1 MSYRFTLVAVAAV
14 LTLTGCA
21 KSKTADQAPAF
32 DFGST
37 RVTVTHIPTKT
48 DDGTKLYVTIDGKDA
63 GALGIGESMEV
74 QLPEGKHKVG
84 GYARSLIGRV
94 TISPVDVA
102 TSRDAIS
109 HVTYSVANL
118 KPTFLVRAST
128 PVPKPKSESIPAEPV
143 PSMPKQI
150 EDPVTA
156 EQTQAATPAAPVT
169 PQQTQA
175 ATPAAPVTPQQTQ
188 AATPAAPV
196 TTQQTQAATPAAPVT
211 TQQTQ
216 AATPAAPVTT
226 QQTQAATP
234 AAPVTTQQ
242 TQTPQ
247 VTELTPTTQSQTSQ
261 ATQGSATPVI
271 TDLTSTPQA

>member
-1 MSYRFTLVAVAAV
+1 MSYRFTLAAVAAV
-14 LTLTGCA
+14 LALTGCA

-37 RVTVTHIPTKT
+37 RVTVTHVPTKT

-63 GALGIGESMEV
+63 GALGIGESMEL

-84 GYARSLIGRV
+84 GYARSLVGRV
-94 TISPVDVA
+94 TISPVEVA

-143 PSMPKQI
+143 PSMPAQI
-150 EDPVTA
+150 EDPAAA
-156 EQTQAATPAAPVT
+156 EQTQTVAPAAPV
-169 PQQTQA
+169 A
-175 ATPAAPVTPQQTQ
+175 
-188 AATPAAPV
+188 
-196 TTQQTQAATPAAPVT
+196 TQQTQT
-211 TQQTQ
+211 
-216 AATPAAPVTT
+216 
-226 QQTQAATP
+226 ATP

-242 TQTPQ
+242 TQTVTPAAPVTTPQ
-247 VTELTPTTQSQTSQ
+247 TQTATPVTTQGTQAPNITELTPVTQSPASQ
-261 ATQGSATPVI
+261 ATQDSAASVI
-271 TDLTSTPQA
+271 TDLTSSAPQT

>member
-1 MSYRFTLVAVAAV
+1 MSSRFALAAIAAV
-14 LTLTGCA
+14 LALTGCA

-37 RVTVTHIPTKT
+37 RVTVTHVPTKT

-63 GALGIGESMEV
+63 GALGIGESMEL

-84 GYARSLIGRV
+84 GYARSLVGRV
-94 TISPVDVA
+94 TISPVEVA

-143 PSMPKQI
+143 PSIPSMPAQI
-150 EDPVTA
+150 EDPAAA
-156 EQTQAATPAAPVT
+156 EQTQTVA
-169 PQQTQA
+169 
-175 ATPAAPVTPQQTQ
+175 
-188 AATPAAPV
+188 
-196 TTQQTQAATPAAPVT
+196 
-211 TQQTQ
+211 
-216 AATPAAPVTT
+216 
-226 QQTQAATP
+226 P

-242 TQTPQ
+242 TQTVTPAAPVTTPQ
-247 VTELTPTTQSQTSQ
+247 TQTATPVTTQGTQTPNITELTPVTQSPASQ
-261 ATQGSATPVI
+261 ATQDSAASVI
-271 TDLTSTPQA
+271 TDLTSSAPQT

>member
-1 MSYRFTLVAVAAV
+1 MSYRFTLAAVAAV
-14 LTLTGCA
+14 LALTGCA

-37 RVTVTHIPTKT
+37 RVTVTHVPTKT

-63 GALGIGESMEV
+63 GALGIGESMEL

-84 GYARSLIGRV
+84 GYARSLVGRV
-94 TISPVDVA
+94 TISPVEVA

-143 PSMPKQI
+143 PSMPAQI
-150 EDPVTA
+150 EDPAAA
-156 EQTQAATPAAPVT
+156 EQTQTVA
-169 PQQTQA
+169 
-175 ATPAAPVTPQQTQ
+175 
-188 AATPAAPV
+188 
-196 TTQQTQAATPAAPVT
+196 
-211 TQQTQ
+211 
-216 AATPAAPVTT
+216 
-226 QQTQAATP
+226 P

-242 TQTPQ
+242 TQTVTPAAPVTTPQ
-247 VTELTPTTQSQTSQ
+247 TQTATPVTTQGTQTPNITELTPDTQSPASQ
-261 ATQGSATPVI
+261 ATQDSAASVI
-271 TDLTSTPQA
+271 TDLTSSAPQT